1 MTTPKR
7 NMTNLTRYVSLVLL
21 MLLYVNSFVDRQI
34 IAVLGESIRQDLG
47 LSFTNLGWLY
57 GPSFSWVYA
66 IMGLVMGRLA
76 DKTSRVRIILIG
88 ATVWSFA
95 TLASGWASSLGFLI
109 AMRMALGLSQAALSP
124 AVYSLLADVFP
135 QERRATVYSA
145 YASAIFIG
153 VGLSFLVGG
162 SVAQAYDWRISLQ
175 VLGASGFLLV
185 GLSIVGLVEPS
196 RVTYQGSGED
206 SIEQA
211 NSTNSF
217 VSEESVWKQLR
228 GLLSKPALRYHLLGF
243 GLLAMSGYT
252 ILAFIGSIFTQGFDR
267 ADLIPRYGW
276 FLVATAV
283 AVNGAGWI
291 SDRWANHY
299 GPRNRL
305 AWGWISGLVSLP
317 FLWVGLHSEHP
328 MLAFWAIGIGNIIA
342 SSYNGVAAA
351 TIQFFARDDQRG
363 LVGALYLF
371 VVSVVGFGAGP
382 PLAGWLSDHIFQ
394 GAMAVAS
401 AVWTIYLLCGIGSS
415 VAFYLARKHYDQDVV

>member
-1 MTTPKR
+1 MTTPKL
-7 NMTNLTRYVSLVLL
+7 NMASLTRYVSLVLL

-47 LSFTNLGWLY
+47 LSFTDLGWLY

-76 DKTSRVRIILIG
+76 DKTSRVRIILVG
-88 ATVWSFA
+88 ATIWSFA

-124 AVYSLLADVFP
+124 AVYSLLADIFP
-135 QERRATVYSA
+135 EERRATVFSA

-162 SVAQAYDWRISLQ
+162 SVAQAYDWRVSLQ

-185 GLSIVGLVEPS
+185 GLSIVGLNEPNRDNNQ
-196 RVTYQGSGED
+196 RVSSDATKQDTSTDSLRSYQTVWNQL
-206 SIEQA
+206 IE
-211 NSTNSF
+211 
-217 VSEESVWKQLR
+217 LI
-228 GLLSKPALRYHLLGF
+228 SKPALRYHLLGF

-252 ILAFIGSIFTQGFDR
+252 ILAFIGSIFTQSFSR
-267 ADLIPRYGW
+267 ADLIPQYGW

-291 SDRWANHY
+291 SDRWARRY

-317 FLWVGLHSEHP
+317 FLWVGLHSEHA

-363 LVGALYLF
+363 LVGAVYLF

-382 PLAGWLSDHIFQ
+382 PLAGWLSDHMFQ
-394 GAMAVAS
+394 GATAVAS

-415 VAFYLARKHYDQDVV
+415 GAFYLARKHYQQDVV

>member
-1 MTTPKR
+1 MTTPKL
-7 NMTNLTRYVSLVLL
+7 NMASLTRYMSLVLL

-47 LSFTNLGWLY
+47 LSFTDLGWLY

-76 DKTSRVRIILIG
+76 DKTSRVRIILVG
-88 ATVWSFA
+88 ATIWSFA

-124 AVYSLLADVFP
+124 AVYSLLADIFP
-135 QERRATVYSA
+135 EERRATVFSA

-162 SVAQAYDWRISLQ
+162 SVAQAYDWRVSLQ

-185 GLSIVGLVEPS
+185 GLSIVGLNEPN
-196 RVTYQGSGED
+196 RVNNQRVSSDATKQDTSTDSLRSYQTVWNQL
-206 SIEQA
+206 IE
-211 NSTNSF
+211 
-217 VSEESVWKQLR
+217 LI
-228 GLLSKPALRYHLLGF
+228 SKPALRYHLLGF

-252 ILAFIGSIFTQGFDR
+252 ILAFIGSIFTQSFSR
-267 ADLIPRYGW
+267 ADLIPQYGW

-291 SDRWANHY
+291 SDRWARRY

-317 FLWVGLHSEHP
+317 FLWVGLHSEHA

-382 PLAGWLSDHIFQ
+382 PLAGWLSDHMFQ
-394 GAMAVAS
+394 GATAVAS

-415 VAFYLARKHYDQDVV
+415 GAFYLARKHYQQDVV

>member
-1 MTTPKR
+1 MTTPKL
-7 NMTNLTRYVSLVLL
+7 NMASLTRYMSLVLL

-47 LSFTNLGWLY
+47 LSFTDLGWLY

-76 DKTSRVRIILIG
+76 DKTSRVRIILVG
-88 ATVWSFA
+88 ATIWSFA

-124 AVYSLLADVFP
+124 AVYSLLADIFP
-135 QERRATVYSA
+135 EERRATVFSA

-162 SVAQAYDWRISLQ
+162 SVAQAYDWRVSLQ

-185 GLSIVGLVEPS
+185 GLSIVGLNEPNRDNNQ
-196 RVTYQGSGED
+196 RVSSDATKQDTSTDSLRSYQTVWNQL
-206 SIEQA
+206 IE
-211 NSTNSF
+211 
-217 VSEESVWKQLR
+217 LI
-228 GLLSKPALRYHLLGF
+228 SKPALRYHLLGF

-252 ILAFIGSIFTQGFDR
+252 ILAFIGSIFTQSFSR
-267 ADLIPRYGW
+267 ADLIPQYGW

-291 SDRWANHY
+291 SDRWARRY

-317 FLWVGLHSEHP
+317 FLWVGLHSEHA

-363 LVGALYLF
+363 LVGAVYLF

-382 PLAGWLSDHIFQ
+382 PLAGWLSDHMFQ
-394 GAMAVAS
+394 GATAVAS

-415 VAFYLARKHYDQDVV
+415 GAFYLARKHYQQDVV